1 MIMKMDY
8 GSPKLIE
15 KAPKC
20 FRQTLVASTDI
31 RYWGTLSTAV
41 SIVKCYDALLIRNQN
56 WLFTY
61 HVNYT
66 HASLSFPQ
74 ACF

>member
-1 MIMKMDY
+1 MKMDY

-56 WLFTY
+56 
-61 HVNYT
+61 
-66 HASLSFPQ
+66 
-74 ACF
+74 